1 MASTKSLEDM
11 LLSSDIDESAVSA
24 LVGSLESQLSS
35 SDAHY
40 PRNELSTTSIN
51 NNHIPNASV
60 ADCAARLPDA
70 QKHGALLGSLLEQGS
85 QNTNKSLVNSQMMG
99 LNSVSPQNLANAVIV
114 SLGGAL
120 PASGYLNQVSS
131 TQQALLNSTVVSRHV
146 SNADIKLVYSPHST
160 SSSFP
165 SQVTSSVVTSGVITN
180 NINRNN
186 FKVATLQNGS
196 PNSSAGQQIATATSS
211 GGPVL
216 SGPQASGATLSAMQ
230 NLANI
235 ASQQPRIQVANPGGQ
250 HQASLA
256 QQQLNALNAK
266 SAPPRNP
273 VDLKTKQNVINS
285 HQTSATDHQHSPSP
299 TLSNHYQVLS
309 GGQAAS
315 VITSKSTQVSHLSSP
330 SVNVVTQVVSN
341 PSMLAPGVQIV
352 NVNATRFGQK
362 TLAPRGLVVGNQV
375 RIAPQMLRQGT
386 PINVPGQGTIALP
399 PGMRSAIVVRADGS
413 QYQVFNVA
421 PPGLQASGANSIN
434 TAYRLQSLSGSVPGI
449 IRTLSHPQVV
459 SVPVSSATVKT
470 LQTGPGSVVRTI
482 SPQQM
487 AVTQAKIQQSPHTVV
502 NTVLQQTTSNVTR
515 STSSAT
521 NSSGAM
527 SPNTIKTK
535 CQNFLS
541 TLIRLAGDE
550 TTKTA
555 SNVKKL
561 IQNLIDG
568 IIEPEEFSTQLQKEL
583 QSTHQPYLIHFLKK
597 SLPHVR
603 QALITGEMT
612 IEGIR
617 PPPMPGSMQS
627 LIQVTQAGTL
637 RPVLAPTT
645 RGIVST
651 VGGSALAA
659 QLSQPLGNTILTQRL
674 ISPHVPQSITRP
686 VRPITIVTTVG
697 SSTSYSGL
705 VQSSPATVGALQSKI
720 VLPKQVSIIKSTS
733 ASKEKKPF
741 VSVRDE
747 DDINDVAAM
756 GGVNLVEESQR
767 ILATNSELIGS
778 QIRSCKDDNHFLS
791 SALHRKVLQI
801 AKKFG
806 LEEVRSEVVDLVSH
820 AAEKRLKTIIE
831 KLSILAEHR
840 CENPKNDPRYEV
852 TRDVKAQLKFL
863 EELDKLEKKRHDD
876 QEKEILL
883 KAAKSRSKLEDP
895 ELLKLKQKAKEMQR
909 AEIEEL
915 RQREANMTALLAI
928 GPRKKFK
935 PDPSSSSVDQAGNG
949 ESSTSS
955 SSGPK
960 FPARPRVKR
969 VNLRDCLFAM
979 ENDYKTVRRSLLYKY
994 YAR

>member
-40 PRNELSTTSIN
+40 PRNELSATSMN

-60 ADCAARLPDA
+60 ADCTTRMPDP

-85 QNTNKSLVNSQMMG
+85 QNTNKTLVNSQIMG
-99 LNSVSPQNLANAVIV
+99 LNSVSPQNLSNAVIV
-114 SLGGAL
+114 SLAGAL

-131 TQQALLNSTVVSRHV
+131 TQQALLNSSVVSRHV
-146 SNADIKLVYSPHST
+146 SSADIKLVYSPHST
-160 SSSFP
+160 ASSFS

-186 FKVATLQNGS
+186 YKVTTLQNGS
-196 PNSSAGQQIATATSS
+196 PNFSAGQQIATATSS

-216 SGPQASGATLSAMQ
+216 SGPQASGVTMSAIQ

-235 ASQQPRIQVANPGGQ
+235 ASQQPRIQVANPGIQ
-250 HQASLA
+250 IA

-266 SAPPRNP
+266 NPPPRNP
-273 VDLKTKQNVINS
+273 VDPKPKQNVINNHPS
-285 HQTSATDHQHSPSP
+285 SATDHQHSPSP
-299 TLSNHYQVLS
+299 TMSNHYQVL
-309 GGQAAS
+309 GGSQAAS
-315 VITSKSTQVSHLSSP
+315 VITTKTTHMSSP

-341 PSMLAPGVQIV
+341 PSMLPPGVQIV
-352 NVNATRFGQK
+352 NVNSTRFGQK
-362 TLAPRGLVVGNQV
+362 TLAPRGLIVGNQV
-375 RIAPQMLRQGT
+375 RIAPQMIRQGT
-386 PINVPGQGTIALP
+386 PVVPGQGAIALP

-413 QYQVFNVA
+413 QYHLFNVA
-421 PPGLQASGANSIN
+421 PPAGIQASTANSPN
-434 TAYRLQSLSGSVPGI
+434 ATYRLQSLSGATVPGI
-449 IRTLSHPQVV
+449 IRTLSHQQVV
-459 SVPVSSATVKT
+459 TVPVSSATVKT
-470 LQTGPGSVVRTI
+470 LQTGPGSIVRTI

-487 AVTQAKIQQSPHTVV
+487 ASTSQAKSQPVSSTVV
-502 NTVLQQTTSNVTR
+502 NTVLQQTTTSITR
-515 STSSAT
+515 STSSAAT
-521 NSSGAM
+521 SSGQM
-527 SPNTIKTK
+527 SPDTIKTK

-568 IIEPEEFSTQLQKEL
+568 VIEPEEFSTQLQKEL
-583 QSTHQPYLIHFLKK
+583 QSNHQPYLIHFLKK

-603 QALITGEMT
+603 QALISGEMT

-617 PPPMPGSMQS
+617 PPPVPASMQS
-627 LIQVTQAGTL
+627 LVPTTQIGTL
-637 RPVLAPTT
+637 RPILAPNA
-645 RGIVST
+645 RGIVSST
-651 VGGSALAA
+651 GGNSALAA
-659 QLSQPLGNTILTQRL
+659 QLSQPLSGNTILTQRL
-674 ISPHVPQSITRP
+674 ISPHVPQSIARP
-686 VRPITIVTTVG
+686 VRPITIVSTAG

-705 VQSSPATVGALQSKI
+705 VQSSPATVGALQSKV

-733 ASKEKKPF
+733 TPKEKKSF

-801 AKKFG
+801 AKKHG
-806 LEEVRSEVVDLVSH
+806 LEEVRSEVVDLISH

-852 TRDVKAQLKFL
+852 TNDVKAQIKFL
-863 EELDKLEKKRHDD
+863 EELDRLEKKRHDD

-935 PDPSSSSVDQAGNG
+935 PDPGSVSGDQAGNG
-949 ESSTSS
+949 ESSASS
-955 SSGPK
+955 NSGPK
-960 FPARPRVKR
+960 PPARPRVKR
-969 VNLRDCLFAM
+969 VILRDLLFAM
-979 ENDYKTVRRSLLYKY
+979 ESDSKTIRRPLLYKY

>member
-1 MASTKSLEDM
+1 
-11 LLSSDIDESAVSA
+11 
-24 LVGSLESQLSS
+24 
-35 SDAHY
+35 
-40 PRNELSTTSIN
+40 
-51 NNHIPNASV
+51 
-60 ADCAARLPDA
+60 
-70 QKHGALLGSLLEQGS
+70 
-85 QNTNKSLVNSQMMG
+85 
-99 LNSVSPQNLANAVIV
+99 
-114 SLGGAL
+114 
-120 PASGYLNQVSS
+120 
-131 TQQALLNSTVVSRHV
+131 
-146 SNADIKLVYSPHST
+146 
-160 SSSFP
+160 
-165 SQVTSSVVTSGVITN
+165 
-180 NINRNN
+180 
-186 FKVATLQNGS
+186 
-196 PNSSAGQQIATATSS
+196 
-211 GGPVL
+211 
-216 SGPQASGATLSAMQ
+216 
-230 NLANI
+230 
-235 ASQQPRIQVANPGGQ
+235 
-250 HQASLA
+250 
-256 QQQLNALNAK
+256 
-266 SAPPRNP
+266 
-273 VDLKTKQNVINS
+273 
-285 HQTSATDHQHSPSP
+285 
-299 TLSNHYQVLS
+299 
-309 GGQAAS
+309 
-315 VITSKSTQVSHLSSP
+315 
-330 SVNVVTQVVSN
+330 
-341 PSMLAPGVQIV
+341 
-352 NVNATRFGQK
+352 
-362 TLAPRGLVVGNQV
+362 
-375 RIAPQMLRQGT
+375 
-386 PINVPGQGTIALP
+386 
-399 PGMRSAIVVRADGS
+399 MRSAIVVRADGS

-470 LQTGPGSVVRTI
+470 LQTGPGGVVRTI

-487 AVTQAKIQQSPHTVV
+487 AVTQAKNQQSPHTVV
-502 NTVLQQTTSNVTR
+502 STVLQQTTSSITR

-521 NSSGAM
+521 TSSGAM

-550 TTKTA
+550 ATKTA

-568 IIEPEEFSTQLQKEL
+568 VIEPEEFSTQLQKEL
-583 QSTHQPYLIHFLKK
+583 QSNHQPYLIHFLKK

-603 QALITGEMT
+603 QALMTGEMT

-617 PPPMPGSMQS
+617 PPPMPSSMQN
-627 LIQVTQAGTL
+627 LVPVTQAGTL

-686 VRPITIVTTVG
+686 VRPIIVTTVG

-820 AAEKRLKTIIE
+820 AAENRLKTIIE

-883 KAAKSRSKLEDP
+883 KAAK
-895 ELLKLKQKAKEMQR
+895 
-909 AEIEEL
+909 
-915 RQREANMTALLAI
+915 
-928 GPRKKFK
+928 
-935 PDPSSSSVDQAGNG
+935 
-949 ESSTSS
+949 
-955 SSGPK
+955 
-960 FPARPRVKR
+960 
-969 VNLRDCLFAM
+969 
-979 ENDYKTVRRSLLYKY
+979 
-994 YAR
+994 